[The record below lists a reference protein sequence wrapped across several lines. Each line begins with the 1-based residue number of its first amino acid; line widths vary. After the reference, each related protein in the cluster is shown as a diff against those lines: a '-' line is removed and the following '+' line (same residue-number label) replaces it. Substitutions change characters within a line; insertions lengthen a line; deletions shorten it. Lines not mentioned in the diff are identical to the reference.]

1 MTQEKMNKINAWS
14 KKVDRK
20 KLDIAD
26 QLIITGATVKMLE
39 AIEPVYDKYT
49 GSSQKGQHND

>member
-26 QLIITGATVKMLE
+26 QLIIAGATVKMLE
-39 AIEPVYDKYT
+39 AIEPVYDKYA
-49 GSSQKGQHND
+49 GGKKGQHND